1 MTVATMTSPTG
12 LDCIFNLSIL
22 TVAML
27 VLEPGVTIFGQEHI
41 CYQVTL
47 VLDKC
52 MALVL
57 LNL

>member
-12 LDCIFNLSIL
+12 LDCIFNSSIL

-52 MALVL
+52 MALEK
-57 LNL
+57 